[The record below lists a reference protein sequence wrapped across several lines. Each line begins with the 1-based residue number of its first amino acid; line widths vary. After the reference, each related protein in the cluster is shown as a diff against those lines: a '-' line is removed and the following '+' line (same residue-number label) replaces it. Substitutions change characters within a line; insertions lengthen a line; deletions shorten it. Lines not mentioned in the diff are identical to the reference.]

1 VAVETELT
9 VDDELR
15 AALLAREEALGLSQ
29 NGHARLL
36 GIGQGKLSE
45 FYARRRG
52 ITVRL
57 ARAVYS
63 HHPELR
69 PVLHAWLTEHSA
81 DEGAT

>member
-15 AALLAREEALGLSQ
+15 SALLAREEALGLSQ
-29 NGHARLL
+29 NGHAQLL

-63 HHPELR
+63 HHPEMRSLIVR
-69 PVLHAWLTEHSA
+69 WITGRSA
-81 DEGAT
+81 DEGAA